1 MSSKRQRFNANE
13 QARLVENAMFLQRD
27 LLARLIDPKRDID
40 AECGYPPEVTREQ
53 FRALYKRGDIA
64 ARIVDIY
71 PEESWKHD
79 PEVIETEDGDDSPW
93 EKAWKELVTQHNI
106 YGTLLA
112 ADKLSGVGRFG
123 ILLIGIDDGKPLSEP
138 VDGVDERNP
147 QSRSS
152 AQRKIIYL
160 RTFDETE
167 VDIADYEK
175 DVTSP
180 RYSQPTRYNIRIQD
194 VRNGQPAD
202 PTTLVGVHWTRVIHI
217 ADTWFQPS
225 SSLVFAEPRMQVVF
239 NRVYDT
245 RKLLGGSAEMFWKGG
260 FPGLSLELNP
270 DIKQAGLPV
279 TLDKEGMRKQVEAYQ
294 NSLQRYLLLTG
305 VTARTLNP
313 QVADPDKHFEIAVK
327 AICIAIGCPY
337 RVFMGTEESRL
348 AGAQD
353 SEAWNERVNTRQ
365 DKYVKPKVILPFVRR
380 LIQMG
385 VLQATKSGKDPLVT
399 FPPLADQGPKEKA
412 EVGEK
417 LTNALSKY
425 VASAVYQ
432 LIPFKEYCLHILGMD
447 SEVSEALDKAATS
460 QDDLAGM
467 LREANLPPDDEDD
480 EPASSAGN
488 GTRSGRNGPA
498 ARSGGAGRGDGR
510 AAATRTREGPG

>member
-79 PEVIETEDGDDSPW
+79 PEVIETEDGEDSPW

-167 VDIADYEK
+167 VDIAEYEK
-175 DVTSP
+175 DMTSP

-217 ADTWFQPS
+217 ADTWFQP
-225 SSLVFAEPRMQVVF
+225 
-239 NRVYDT
+239 
-245 RKLLGGSAEMFWKGG
+245 
-260 FPGLSLELNP
+260 
-270 DIKQAGLPV
+270 
-279 TLDKEGMRKQVEAYQ
+279 
-294 NSLQRYLLLTG
+294 
-305 VTARTLNP
+305 
-313 QVADPDKHFEIAVK
+313 
-327 AICIAIGCPY
+327 
-337 RVFMGTEESRL
+337 
-348 AGAQD
+348 
-353 SEAWNERVNTRQ
+353 
-365 DKYVKPKVILPFVRR
+365 
-380 LIQMG
+380 
-385 VLQATKSGKDPLVT
+385 
-399 FPPLADQGPKEKA
+399 
-412 EVGEK
+412 
-417 LTNALSKY
+417 
-425 VASAVYQ
+425 
-432 LIPFKEYCLHILGMD
+432 
-447 SEVSEALDKAATS
+447 
-460 QDDLAGM
+460 
-467 LREANLPPDDEDD
+467 
-480 EPASSAGN
+480 
-488 GTRSGRNGPA
+488 
-498 ARSGGAGRGDGR
+498 
-510 AAATRTREGPG
+510 